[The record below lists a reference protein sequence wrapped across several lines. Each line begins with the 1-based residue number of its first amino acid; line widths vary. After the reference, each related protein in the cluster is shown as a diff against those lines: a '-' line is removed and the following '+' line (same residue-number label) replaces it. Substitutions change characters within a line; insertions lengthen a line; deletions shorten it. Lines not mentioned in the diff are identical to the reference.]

1 MSTLRDATIDDLTR
15 LVELGRAMHAESPRF
30 SKLRFSAPK
39 LAEQLCGLIVSP
51 SGFMKVVERD
61 GVIIGGL
68 AGAISEHWCSA
79 DKVAFDMALFVSPDK
94 RGGMAAAKLVDAFK
108 TWAAGKGA
116 VLTVLGIST
125 GVKTE
130 ETAGLYR
137 AIGLKQFGY
146 LFEV

>member
-1 MSTLRDATIDDLTR
+1 MSTPRDATTADLPR

-39 LAEQLCGLIVSP
+39 LAEQLCGLIISP
-51 SGFMKVVERD
+51 DGFLQVVERD
-61 GVIIGGL
+61 GAIVGGL
-68 AGAISEHWCSA
+68 AGAISEHWCSP
-79 DKVAFDMALFVSPDK
+79 DKVAFDMALFINPDR

-108 TWAAGKGA
+108 TWAAENGA
-116 VLTVLGIST
+116 VHITLGIST
-125 GVKTE
+125 GVMVE
-130 ETAGLYR
+130 ETARLYR